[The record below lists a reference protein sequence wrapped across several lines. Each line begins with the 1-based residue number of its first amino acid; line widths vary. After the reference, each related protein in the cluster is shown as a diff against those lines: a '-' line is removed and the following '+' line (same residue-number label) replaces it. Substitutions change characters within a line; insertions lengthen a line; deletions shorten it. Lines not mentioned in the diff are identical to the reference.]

1 MAVNYKNTE
10 WQGKKVIIGET
21 ELDPANPINLLIGFH
36 GADST
41 PENMLVHGNRLQLK
55 NSVLVYPEG
64 PVDAGEGL
72 WSWWQDGPK
81 QKQAV
86 QEFIQYTT
94 QMVDEA
100 HRHFSEKL
108 PRAAFRTCLWGF
120 SQGGAA
126 SLVYTLFGAHPL
138 HRVASICGFLPE
150 LPDDAVLQRSV
161 VNILGIFGA
170 NDEVVPSFLAD
181 YALDEMKAKGH
192 QLTVKETRQGHEIN
206 QENLRDVTDFFNR
219 HTAAPDVNGQ

>member
-21 ELDPANPINLLIGFH
+21 ELDMEKPINLLIGFH

-41 PENMLVHGNRLQLK
+41 PENMLIHGNRLQLK
-55 NSVLVYPEG
+55 NALLVYPEG
-64 PVDAGEGL
+64 PVDAGKGL
-72 WSWWQDGPK
+72 WSWWEDGPR
-81 QKQAV
+81 QKQTV
-86 QEFIQYTT
+86 TEFIKYTSQT
-94 QMVDEA
+94 VDEA
-100 HRHFSEKL
+100 HRHFSEKIPESSL
-108 PRAAFRTCLWGF
+108 RICLWGF

-126 SLVYTLFGAHPL
+126 SLVYTLFGSHSL

-150 LPDDAVLQRSV
+150 IPDDAPSQRAV
-161 VNILGIFGA
+161 VDILGIFGA

-192 QLTVKETRQGHEIN
+192 QLTAKETQQGHEISKDN
-206 QENLRDVTDFFNR
+206 LQELTDFFNS
-219 HTAAPDVNGQ
+219 